1 MFGKESNPI
10 QQRMDLLLEKWETA
24 VALPG
29 VNIVRIHAADN
40 ETEMVDTFYT
50 YLLGVD
56 TTNQDIP
63 IIFESV
69 YHNGEQYSEDL
80 LKELEGLLTLWNNS
94 NKDQLTLK
102 TDAIDWKPDYGLVKK
117 DNPAFLFTEN
127 MNRLATYLDL
137 ENESYLVAALR
148 VSFTEVQS
156 FTYWLHFAL
165 EAGLNPKFKMVVDDS
180 FSNPF
185 FQKISDK
192 YPGKII
198 TIIPRLDMDNAMQQ
212 VAAMGNPNDP
222 AVQYRQAYVKLM
234 HAIEKRK
241 ENEAEKFAATC
252 IEIALKNLKT
262 NVYWIGQI
270 IAVYAALANDQIGY
284 KNYKKAI
291 GYSDLGVQAAQKS
304 QELIPDEY
312 VYRKFIAQA
321 VMLRAALYTVQ
332 KEWEKAI
339 VDFSMAAENYAY
351 TNDLI
356 LAMEAYRM
364 VGISNKKYGNTDAAC
379 LALKSALHISGQI
392 PPDTLKFTTFPGIIE
407 LLLGLNHSKYISL
420 EEVKT
425 AALSVYGEGWMKEIL
440 NWKTPPEE
448 PVIASSEVRTS

>member
-1 MFGKESNPI
+1 MSGKESNPI
-10 QQRMDLLLEKWETA
+10 QQRMDLLVERWETA
-24 VALPG
+24 VAQPG
-29 VNIVRIHAADN
+29 INVVRIHAEDN
-40 ETEMVDTFYT
+40 EKDMVDTFYT

-56 TTNQDIP
+56 TTNHDIP
-63 IIFESV
+63 IIFESI
-69 YHNGEQYSEDL
+69 YHNGEQYSRDL
-80 LKELEGLLTLWNNS
+80 LKELEELLTLWNNS
-94 NKDQLTLK
+94 NKDQLTIK
-102 TDAIDWKPDYGLVKK
+102 TGAIDWKPDYGLVKR
-117 DNPAFLFTEN
+117 DNPAFLFIEN

-137 ENESYLVAALR
+137 EKGSYLVAALR
-148 VSFTEVQS
+148 VSFTEVKS

-165 EAGLNPKFKMVVDDS
+165 EAGMNPKFKMVVDDS

-185 FQKISDK
+185 FEKISDK
-192 YPGKII
+192 YPDKII
-198 TIIPRLDMDNAMQQ
+198 TLKPRLDMENAMQQ

-234 HAIEKRK
+234 QAIEKRK
-241 ENEAEKFAATC
+241 EIDAEKYAAAC
-252 IEIALKNLKT
+252 IEIALKNLKK
-262 NVYWIGQI
+262 NAYWIGQI
-270 IAVYAALANDQIGY
+270 IAIYAALANDQIGY
-284 KNYKKAI
+284 KNYKKAT
-291 GYSDLGVQAAQKS
+291 GYSELGVQAAQKS

-364 VGISNKKYGNTDAAC
+364 VALSNKKFSNTDAAC
-379 LALKSALHISGQI
+379 KALTSALHISGQI

-407 LLLGLNHSKYISL
+407 LLLGLNHSKYISQ
-420 EEVKT
+420 EDVKT
-425 AALSVYGEGWMKEIL
+425 AAQSVYGDDWMKEIL
-440 NWKTPPEE
+440 NWKTPHYE
-448 PVIASSEVRTS
+448 PVNDLSEVRAS